1 MIRLLCMI
9 LLIAPGAARA
19 FDVNGVALGARE
31 ADVKQAFLSAY
42 CKPLDWKSRAADRR
56 CDDARIAFGGISA

>member
-1 MIRLLCMI
+1 MIRLLCSA
-9 LLIAPGAARA
+9 LLAAPAAVWA
-19 FDVNGVALGARE
+19 FDLNGVALGARE